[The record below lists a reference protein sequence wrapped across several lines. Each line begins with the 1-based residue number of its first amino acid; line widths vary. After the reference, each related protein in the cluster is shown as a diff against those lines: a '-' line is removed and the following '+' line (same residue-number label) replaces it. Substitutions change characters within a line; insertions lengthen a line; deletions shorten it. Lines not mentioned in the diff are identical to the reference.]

1 MESISFFPDSIV
13 TAVDA
18 PIISKVL
25 FLPALFF
32 HEKLLGPFAEA

>member
-13 TAVDA
+13 TVDA